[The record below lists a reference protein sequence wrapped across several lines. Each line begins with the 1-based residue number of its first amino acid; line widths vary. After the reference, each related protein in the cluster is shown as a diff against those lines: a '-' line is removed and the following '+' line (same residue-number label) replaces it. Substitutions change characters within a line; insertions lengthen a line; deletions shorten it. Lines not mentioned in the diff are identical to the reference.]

1 MTTEFN
7 DEIEMWKKTQAQMN
21 GDEKFKTLLKVS
33 VESFLSHGSCGKQ
46 NSKAWSQSR
55 ELPLYQN
62 NLQIQCS
69 INHDGIFS
77 PQEKKNLKIYTEIQV
92 DLNSPKKPEQKE

>member
-1 MTTEFN
+1 MEGQISNYLPTEEISEGLNEIMKTMQTMTTEFN

-46 NSKAWSQSR
+46 NSKA
-55 ELPLYQN
+55 
-62 NLQIQCS
+62 
-69 INHDGIFS
+69 
-77 PQEKKNLKIYTEIQV
+77 
-92 DLNSPKKPEQKE
+92 

>member
-1 MTTEFN
+1 MEGQISNYLPISEGLNEIMKTMQTMITEFN

-46 NSKAWSQSR
+46 NSKA
-55 ELPLYQN
+55 
-62 NLQIQCS
+62 
-69 INHDGIFS
+69 
-77 PQEKKNLKIYTEIQV
+77 
-92 DLNSPKKPEQKE
+92 